1 MYSRKPQGMSV
12 RTKQLLSAALSV
24 FLLLPMTA
32 MAQRK
37 NAKPVKETPAD
48 AKAGLDAITAEQMRQ
63 MLTFIAAD
71 ELEGRNTPSQ
81 GLDIAAKF
89 LAYNLSR
96 WGFKPAGDNGT
107 YFQHFNLRRGQID
120 GGQTTL
126 ALGAQ
131 TFKFGDDLLPRPLIG
146 KAQGKLVYVGHGL
159 MVKAKNVNAFAGLDV
174 KDKIVIASEGSFPAG
189 VQPNDLSGKLGVD
202 YDTASHYALTHG
214 ARGVLLVPSPTI
226 LKSWD
231 RLKSSMSSNSRPSID
246 KTGEEPSALPTAY
259 VGEKT
264 LNALFDGERVS
275 GAAVLQEA
283 ANVKFSDSFA
293 LKGDKEVTLNVAGN
307 LEILPTQNVVAIWEG
322 SDAALKQEYVA
333 VGAHYDHIGGR
344 VPSDQGK
351 TDNWSRYR
359 LFLDAAGRA
368 GGKDSLSN
376 GADDDGSG
384 TTGVLA
390 IAEALTKAPKSKRSI
405 LLVWHAGEEWG
416 LWGSEYF
423 TDHPTV
429 PLDKIVT
436 QLNIDMIGRSRAAD
450 NKNDRDKGLT
460 DPNSI
465 YVIGSKKMS
474 SELGEL
480 SEAVNAGYLKLGFDY
495 KYDDPNDTERLF
507 YRSDHYNY
515 ARKGVPIIFYFDG
528 IHVDYHGTDD
538 EVDRIDFEKM
548 EKVTRTVFATM
559 WELANR
565 ATRVKVDKQLSQ

>member
-1 MYSRKPQGMSV
+1 M
-12 RTKQLLSAALSV
+12 RTNFFLNVGLSIA
-24 FLLLPMTA
+24 LLLPVTA
-32 MAQRK
+32 LAQRK
-37 NAKPVKETPAD
+37 NEKMAKPTVTPSVGAT
-48 AKAGLDAITAEQMRQ
+48 AGLEAITAEQMRQ
-63 MLTFIAAD
+63 ILTFIAAD

-89 LAYNLSR
+89 IAYNLSR
-96 WGFKPAGDNGT
+96 WGFKPAGDGGT

-126 ALGAQ
+126 ALGTQ
-131 TFKFGDDLLPRPLIG
+131 VFKFGDDLLPRPLIG

-159 MVKAKNVNAFAGLDV
+159 VVKAKNLNAFAGLDV
-174 KDKIVIASEGSFPAG
+174 KDKIVIASEGAFPAG
-189 VQPNDLSGKLGVD
+189 VQPIDLNGKLGVD
-202 YDTASHYALTHG
+202 YDTASNYALTHG
-214 ARGVLLVPSPTI
+214 AKGVLLVPSPSV

-231 RLKSSMSSNSRPSID
+231 RLKSSMSANSRPSID
-246 KTGEEPSALPTAY
+246 KSGEAPSALPTAY

-275 GAAVLQEA
+275 GSAVLQEA
-283 ANVKFSDSFA
+283 ANVKFTDSFA
-293 LKGDKEVTLNVAGN
+293 LKGEKEVTLTVAGN
-307 LEILPTQNVVAIWEG
+307 LEILPTQNVVAVWEG

-333 VGAHYDHIGGR
+333 VGAHYDHIGSR
-344 VPSDQGK
+344 LPSDQGK

-359 LFLDAAGRA
+359 LFLDAAGRM

-390 IAEALTKAPKSKRSI
+390 IAEALTKAPKPKRSI
-405 LLVWHAGEEWG
+405 VLVWHAGEEWG

-436 QLNIDMIGRSRAAD
+436 QLNIDMIGRSRTLD
-450 NKNDRDKGLT
+450 DKHERDKGLT

-474 SELGEL
+474 SELGAL
-480 SEAVNAGYLKLGFDY
+480 SESVNAGYLKLGFDY

-507 YRSDHYNY
+507 YRSDHFNY

-528 IHVDYHGTDD
+528 IHQDYHGVDD
-538 EVDRIDFEKM
+538 EVDRIE
-548 EKVTRTVFATM
+548 
-559 WELANR
+559 
-565 ATRVKVDKQLSQ
+565 QLVGR

>member
-1 MYSRKPQGMSV
+1 M
-12 RTKQLLSAALSV
+12 RTKQLFSALLSV
-24 FLLLPMTA
+24 ILLLPITA
-32 MAQRK
+32 AAQRK
-37 NAKPVKETPAD
+37 NTKPAKAVTETSAD
-48 AKAGLDAITAEQMRQ
+48 AKAGLEAITAAQMRE

-96 WGFKPAGDNGT
+96 WGFKPAGDNGAF
-107 YFQHFNLRRGQID
+107 FQRFNVRRGQID

-126 ALGAQ
+126 TLGAQ

-159 MVKAKNVNAFAGLDV
+159 LVKAKNVNAFAGLDV
-174 KDKIVIASEGSFPAG
+174 KDKIVIAAEGAFPAG
-189 VQPNDLSGKLGVD
+189 VQPMDLNGKLGVD
-202 YDTASHYALTHG
+202 FDTASHYALTHG
-214 ARGVLLVPSPTI
+214 AKGVLLVPSPTVI
-226 LKSWD
+226 KSWD
-231 RLKSSMSSNSRPSID
+231 KLKGSLSNSRPGID
-246 KTGEEPSALPTAY
+246 KSGETPSALLTAY

-264 LNALFDGERVS
+264 LSALFEGEKIS
-275 GAAVLQEA
+275 GAAVLQEV
-283 ANVKFSDSFA
+283 ANGKFTDSFA

-322 SDAALKQEYVA
+322 SDATLKQEYVA
-333 VGAHYDHIGGR
+333 LGAHYDHIGSR
-344 VPSDQGK
+344 AQPDQGK
-351 TDNWSRYR
+351 TDAWSRYR
-359 LFLDAAGRA
+359 SFLEMAGRT
-368 GGKDSLSN
+368 GGKDMLSN

-384 TTGVLA
+384 TAAVLA
-390 IAEALTKAPKSKRSI
+390 LAEALTKAPKPKRSI

-429 PLDKIVT
+429 SLNQIVT

-450 NKNDRDKGLT
+450 NKHERDKGLT
-460 DPNSI
+460 DPTSI

-474 SELGEL
+474 SELGQL

-495 KYDDPNDTERLF
+495 KYDDPNDTERFF

-528 IHVDYHGTDD
+528 VHQDYHGVDD
-538 EVDRIDFEKM
+538 EVDRIDFDKM

-565 ATRVKVDKQLSQ
+565 PARVKVDKQL

>member
-1 MYSRKPQGMSV
+1 MS
-12 RTKQLLSAALSV
+12 TKHLISALLSV
-24 FLLLPMTA
+24 TLLMPMTTL
-32 MAQRK
+32 AQRK
-37 NAKPVKETPAD
+37 NAKPAKETSAD
-48 AKAGLDAITAEQMRQ
+48 AKAGLEAITAEQMRQ

-107 YFQHFNLRRGQID
+107 FFQRFNLRRGQID

-174 KDKIVIASEGSFPAG
+174 KDKIIIASEGAFPAG
-189 VQPNDLSGKLGVD
+189 IQPIDLNGKLGVD

-214 ARGVLLVPSPTI
+214 ARGVLLVPSPTV

-246 KTGEEPSALPTAY
+246 KTGEAPSALPTAY

-264 LNALFDGERVS
+264 LNALFEGEKVS
-275 GAAVLQEA
+275 GSAVMQEA
-283 ANVKFSDSFA
+283 ANVKFTDSFA

-322 SDAALKQEYVA
+322 SDATLKQEYVA
-333 VGAHYDHIGGR
+333 IGAHYDHIGAR

-351 TDNWSRYR
+351 TDNWSRYH
-359 LFLDAAGRA
+359 LFLDAAGRF

-390 IAEALTKAPKSKRSI
+390 IAEALTKAPKPKRSI
-405 LLVWHAGEEWG
+405 VLVWHAGEEWG

-429 PLDKIVT
+429 PLNQIVT
-436 QLNIDMIGRSRAAD
+436 QLNIDMIGRSRASDNKGD

-460 DPNSI
+460 DANSI

-480 SEAVNAGYLKLGFDY
+480 SEAVNAGYLKLRFDY

-528 IHVDYHGTDD
+528 IHQDYHGVDD

-548 EKVTRTVFATM
+548 EKVTRTVFAMM

-565 ATRVKVDKQLSQ
+565 PTRVKVDKQLSQ

>member
-1 MYSRKPQGMSV
+1 M
-12 RTKQLLSAALSV
+12 RTKHLISALLSVA
-24 FLLLPMTA
+24 LLLPMTTL
-32 MAQRK
+32 AQRK
-37 NAKPVKETPAD
+37 NAKPAKETSTNAKED
-48 AKAGLDAITAEQMRQ
+48 AKAGLEAITAEQMRQ
-63 MLTFIAAD
+63 ILTFIAAD

-107 YFQHFNLRRGQID
+107 FFQRFNLRRGQID
-120 GGQTTL
+120 GGQTSLT
-126 ALGAQ
+126 LGAQ
-131 TFKFGDDLLPRPLIG
+131 VFKFGDDLLPRPLIG
-146 KAQGKLVYVGHGL
+146 KTQGKLIYVGHGL
-159 MVKAKNVNAFAGLDV
+159 VVKAKNVNAFAGLDV
-174 KDKIVIASEGSFPAG
+174 KDKVVIASEGAFPAG
-189 VQPNDLSGKLGVD
+189 VQPIDLNGKLGVD

-214 ARGVLLVPSPTI
+214 ARGVLLVPSPTV

-231 RLKSSMSSNSRPSID
+231 RLKGALSNSRAGID
-246 KTGEEPSALPTAY
+246 KTGEAPSALPTAY

-264 LNALFDGERVS
+264 LNALFEGERVS
-275 GAAVLQEA
+275 GSAVLQEA
-283 ANVKFSDSFA
+283 ANVKFTDSFA

-322 SDAALKQEYVA
+322 SDATLKQEYVA
-333 VGAHYDHIGGR
+333 IGAHYDHIGSR

-351 TDNWSRYR
+351 TDNWSRYH
-359 LFLDAAGRA
+359 LFLDAAGRF

-390 IAEALTKAPKSKRSI
+390 IAEALTKAPKPKRSI
-405 LLVWHAGEEWG
+405 VLVWHAGEEWG

-480 SEAVNAGYLKLGFDY
+480 SEAVNSGYLKLGFDY
-495 KYDDPNDTERLF
+495 KYDADNDSERLF

-528 IHVDYHGTDD
+528 IHIDYHGVDD

-548 EKVTRTVFATM
+548 EKVTRTVFAMM

-565 ATRVKVDKQLSQ
+565 PTRVKVDKQLLQ